1 MNSAP
6 TKSSG
11 LFGGPPN
18 FGAGAGA
25 GGFGLGSQLFGA
37 SNEEHQHETQSDAE
51 APPVSDPE
59 SEDESEASDSDSESE
74 RDADADATPPLLS
87 APAHSPDASSPWLSA
102 PAYTPPL
109 YMSTAYEYVPPA
121 PRQKIPQDALDSSAV
136 GGQFDESVLDGP
148 AKSKKGE
155 TKREKDA
162 EKDAKA
168 WDSAMEGYED
178 SLELDKVFEKFA
190 KIAGYEGEQCI
201 RSVFSF
207 IPFPFSLFFFS

>member
-25 GGFGLGSQLFGA
+25 GGFGLGSQLFGE
-37 SNEEHQHETQSDAE
+37 SNEEHQSDAE
-51 APPVSDPE
+51 APPASDPE
-59 SEDESEASDSDSESE
+59 SEDESEASDSESE
-74 RDADADATPPLLS
+74 GDADADATPPLLS

-190 KIAGYEGEQCI
+190 KIVGYEGEQCI